1 MVNIPR
7 VMHVV
12 LTLDG
17 GGLERVVLD
26 LAASGHRLGQQVI
39 IVCIEHPGPLAA
51 EAAVQGIPVLCVHKR
66 PGFRPATIARLAAM
80 MRDFAPDVV
89 HTHQV
94 GSLMYAG
101 LAARRERIA
110 TVVHTEHN
118 NHFAHQR
125 WKTNPTRLARMLL
138 LWRFA
143 ARFAQRFV
151 CVSEDIARI
160 AVHRLKIPASQVM
173 VILNGIDLTR
183 FADIGVRETTRRSL
197 GISPDACVVG
207 TIGRL
212 TQIKRQDLL
221 VRAFAELLGAFP
233 TAHLV
238 IVGDG
243 ALMETLRTLVAQL
256 EIGQQVHLVG
266 YQARPQDFLP
276 ALDIFVQTSSIEGL
290 PLAILEARAVG
301 LPVVASKVGGLAEVI
316 DHGHDGFLYEFADHD
331 RLVAILSDLMAHP
344 AVARRVGQAGQAR
357 VRANHDQDRMCH
369 AYFSIYDSLLA
380 QHRGAE

>member
-1 MVNIPR
+1 MLR

-12 LTLDG
+12 LTLDS

-26 LAASGHRLGQQVI
+26 LATSGHRLGQQVI
-39 IVCIEHPGPLAA
+39 IVCIEHPGTLAA
-51 EAAVQGIPVLCVHKR
+51 EATIQGIPVLCVHKR
-66 PGFRPATIARLAAM
+66 PGFRPATTARLAAL

-94 GSLMYAG
+94 GSLLYAG
-101 LAARRERIA
+101 LAARRERIP

-118 NHFAHQR
+118 NHFARQG
-125 WKTNPTRLARMLL
+125 WKSNPSRLASMLL

-173 VILNGIDLTR
+173 VVLNGIDLAR
-183 FADIGVRETTRRSL
+183 FAEIAMRETTRRSL
-197 GISPDACVVG
+197 SIPADARVVG

-212 TQIKRQDLL
+212 TQIKRQDIL

-238 IVGDG
+238 VVGDG

-256 EIGQQVHLVG
+256 AIGQRVHLVG
-266 YQARPQDFLP
+266 YQPRPQDFLP

-301 LPVVASKVGGLAEVI
+301 LPVVATKVGGVAEVI

-331 RLVAILSDLMAHP
+331 RLVAILADLMAHP
-344 AVARRVGQAGQAR
+344 AEARRVGQLGQER
-357 VRANHDQDRMCH
+357 VRAKHDLDRMCH
-369 AYFSIYDSLLA
+369 AYFSVYDSLLGR
-380 QHRGAE
+380 HRADE